1 MLDKLVNN
9 RKIQLVALAFALSLF
24 LLFLRDFNPMTLD
37 ANFGIEFVGGVRVP
51 ISLEHGVDSAT
62 MESMVNTIKTRINKF
77 GLSQAVVRPLGD
89 KEIIVEIPQ
98 ADASVIKSV
107 ETILREQ
114 GRFEAIVDGKLALAG
129 SDVLTNAVGGPTG
142 ESVGATPDGRVEW
155 SLAFAISGDGEM
167 RFADAATGKKGYPVL
182 MFLDRPE
189 KAVVIADRADVSAL
203 AESSVRE
210 ALKKEGDDIALYYTD
225 EVVAKK
231 SEIASLNKTS
241 VVLAEGLKKSNPEVV
256 KVFAD
261 LGFTEPELGKEAPAK
276 KLLFKPDAELKPEL
290 FEGSVGK
297 SFLTSWKAIGLR
309 SAPTLNVEPI
319 KQRTITQYSITGSA
333 QGETTEEM
341 RKNAVFEIKELKS
354 ILSGGKFAVSTVIGS
369 YYNISPSLGRQFLYY
384 SIVGLFLAVLAV
396 TFVIALRYR
405 RWKLVVPIFLTNV
418 IELFVLFALLGALG
432 TLDLSAM
439 AGVVA
444 LIGTGVDNQIIITD
458 ELLKKKKHADGQAAE
473 EEASSKE
480 KLKRAFYI
488 VFTTAG
494 VAIAS
499 MLPLLLSGIVE
510 VMGFALS
517 TILGVIIGV
526 LITRPAYGAL
536 VEEMFGFHE

>member
-1 MLDKLVNN
+1 MLEKIVAN
-9 RKIQLVALAFALSLF
+9 RKIQLVAIAFGIALC
-24 LLFLRDFNPMTLD
+24 LLFLRDLNPMTLD
-37 ANFGIEFVGGVRVP
+37 ANFGIEFVGGVRIP
-51 ISLEHGVDSAT
+51 ISLEKSVDSTT
-62 MESMVNTIKTRINKF
+62 MDSMVETIKTRINKF

-89 KEIIVEIPQ
+89 REIIVEIPQ
-98 ADASVIKSV
+98 ADASAIKSV

-114 GRFEAIVDGKLALAG
+114 GKFEAVVDGKLALAG
-129 SDVLTNAVGGPTG
+129 SDILTNAVGGPTG
-142 ESVGATPDGRVEW
+142 ESVSATPSGGVEW

-189 KAVVIADRADVSAL
+189 NAVVVVERADVSAL
-203 AESSVRE
+203 AETAVRDS
-210 ALKKEGDDIALYYTD
+210 LRKDGDDIAFYYVD
-225 EVVAKK
+225 EVVTKK
-231 SEIASLNKTS
+231 SEISSLNVTS
-241 VVLAEGLKKSNPEVV
+241 VILAESLKKSNPDAV
-256 KVFAD
+256 KVFTDAGFQEPV
-261 LGFTEPELGKEAPAK
+261 LGQDAPAK

-290 FEGSVGK
+290 YEGGGK
-297 SFLTSWKAIGLR
+297 AFLKSWDAIGLR

-319 KQRTITQYSITGSA
+319 RQKTITQYSITGTAS
-333 QGETTEEM
+333 GETQEDM

-369 YYNISPSLGRQFLYY
+369 YYNVSPSLGRQFLYY
-384 SIVGLFLAVLAV
+384 SIIGLFLAVLAV
-396 TFVIALRYR
+396 TFVVAIRYR
-405 RWKLVVPIFLTNV
+405 RWKLVIPIFLTNV
-418 IELFVLFALLGALG
+418 IELFILFALLGALG

-458 ELLKKKKHADGQAAE
+458 ELLGRRKKEEDG
-473 EEASSKE
+473 EEASEKE

-536 VEEMFGFHE
+536 VESVFDFHD